1 MAVGQ
6 LIGAADRSHNR
17 SVQNSC
23 GVIMKEFAGARKTLD
38 DRFNERAGS
47 RSGYRSAGEDSRDE

>member
-1 MAVGQ
+1 
-6 LIGAADRSHNR
+6 
-17 SVQNSC
+17 
-23 GVIMKEFAGARKTLD
+23 MKEFAGARKTLD